1 MSLRSGVGGKKK
13 SGCPLHIRSK
23 KRVVRKQRRGGVG
36 WWVAGWLVVG
46 GPEPFDVFERLQ
58 MALIRTYKICLGNS
72 GKSEKA
78 DELGITE
85 GKKKAVMN

>member
-1 MSLRSGVGGKKK
+1 M
-13 SGCPLHIRSK
+13 
-23 KRVVRKQRRGGVG
+23 
-36 WWVAGWLVVG
+36 VG

-78 DELGITE
+78 DEPGIK
-85 GKKKAVMN
+85 GRKKKAARN